1 VSEQEL
7 RELVCRLAEEGAW
20 RALVHEDPG
29 QRRFEQLLLT
39 GDVDVWVLSWMQ
51 FHDTGY
57 HDHDISCGAV
67 AVVEGELVE
76 ERLTI
81 GGRPRRATYRAG
93 DRFTFDPS
101 HVHRMHNETPRRAVS
116 IHAYSPPLRA
126 LGAYVIED
134 DGTLR
139 RMTQAGDSELTPL
152 AS

>member
-1 VSEQEL
+1 MSEQEL
-7 RELVCRLAEEGAW
+7 RDLVCHLADQGAW
-20 RALVHEDPG
+20 RALVHEDLE
-29 QRRFEQLLLT
+29 QRRFEQLLRDD
-39 GDVDVWVLSWMQ
+39 DVDVWVLSWMQ

-57 HDHDISCGAV
+57 HDHDISRGAV

-81 GGRPRRATYRAG
+81 GGTPRRATYRAG

-101 HVHRMHNETPRRAVS
+101 HVHRMHNETEQLAVS

-139 RMTQAGDSELTPL
+139 RMTQAGDAELT
-152 AS
+152 AQA

>member
-1 VSEQEL
+1 MSEQEL
-7 RELVCRLAEEGAW
+7 RDLVCRLAEEGAW
-20 RALVHEDPG
+20 RALVHEDHEH
-29 QRRFEQLLLT
+29 RRFAQLLRND
-39 GDVDVWVLSWMQ
+39 DVDVWVLSWMQ

-67 AVVEGELVE
+67 AVLEGELVE

-81 GGRPRRATYRAG
+81 GGAPRRVTYRAG

-101 HVHRMHNETPRRAVS
+101 HVHRMHNETARLAVS

-126 LGAYVIED
+126 LGAYVID
-134 DGTLR
+134 ADGTLR
-139 RMTQAGDSELTPL
+139 RLTQAGDSELTPL

>member
-1 VSEQEL
+1 MTEQEL
-7 RELVCRLAEEGAW
+7 RDLVCRLAEEGAW
-20 RALVHEDPG
+20 RALVHEDHE
-29 QRRFEQLLLT
+29 QRQFEQLLRDD
-39 GDVDVWVLSWMQ
+39 DVDVWVLSWMQ

-76 ERLTI
+76 ERLCI
-81 GGRPRRATYRAG
+81 GGAPKRTAYRAG

-101 HVHRMHNETPRRAVS
+101 HVHRMHNETPRLAVS

-126 LGAYVIED
+126 LGAYVIDD

-139 RMTQAGDSELTPL
+139 RLTQAGDSELSPL
-152 AS
+152 AT